1 MSIFDLKNIGGFL
14 GLWEYELVDR
24 KIINIYYDVFFY
36 TMLQKEKLVI
46 CFFLHILYI
55 LYLINFRRIEVALLK
70 CVKMC
75 GFQCLYCCVISI
87 NLF

>member
-1 MSIFDLKNIGGFL
+1 MSIFYLKNIGGFL

-46 CFFLHILYI
+46 YAFSYI
-55 LYLINFRRIEVALLK
+55 YYIFYI
-70 CVKMC
+70 
-75 GFQCLYCCVISI
+75 
-87 NLF
+87 